1 MVENSRFF
9 HSGLPIKMKRSYR
22 NSKLVHLIA
31 NSESVP
37 SGPKHLPYPTCPKSS
52 LLLTD
57 VTLKITLLTYTRS
70 VGLAPPPG
78 LGSHLIERHRY

>member
-1 MVENSRFF
+1 MLENSRFF

-37 SGPKHLPYPTCPKSS
+37 SGPKHLPYPTLSKKFAVA
-52 LLLTD
+52 D
-57 VTLKITLLTYTRS
+57 
-70 VGLAPPPG
+70 
-78 LGSHLIERHRY
+78 